1 VVLRRPADTEGR
13 LPDRVL
19 LSPAGG
25 GDAPPPG
32 LPPFGL
38 QREWYRPLIAYSF
51 NWSVI
56 ERSWPRI
63 WDGLLLGLGLAFV
76 SLLIGAVIGLLCAYA
91 RLSRHRLLD
100 RLVWLYVE
108 LVRNTPLLLL
118 IFFVYFGLPQLG
130 VRSLDKVQSF
140 VLTLSLYA
148 GAYMCEVFR
157 AGLASIPRNY
167 HEAAKAV
174 GLRPWQRQRYVILP
188 VMFRITLP
196 SIANNLISLFKDT
209 SLAAAIAVPELTFV
223 ARQINT
229 NTFRVMEAWLTASA
243 LYLATSYLIA
253 LVLRQVERRYAV
265 IR

>member
-1 VVLRRPADTEGR
+1 MI
-13 LPDRVL
+13 
-19 LSPAGG
+19 SYN
-25 GDAPPPG
+25 
-32 LPPFGL
+32 F
-38 QREWYRPLIAYSF
+38 Q
-51 NWSVI
+51 WSVI
-56 ERSWPRI
+56 ERFWPKI
-63 WDGLLLGLGLAFV
+63 WDGLLLGLGLAVV

-91 RLSRHRLLD
+91 RVSRHRAL
-100 RLVWLYVE
+100 RWPVWLYVE

-118 IFFVYFGLPQLG
+118 VFIVYFGLPQLG
-130 VRSLDKVQSF
+130 IRAFDKIESF

-148 GAYMCEVFR
+148 GAYLCEVFR
-157 AGLASIPRNY
+157 AGLASIPRQY
-167 HEAAKAV
+167 VEAATAI
-174 GLRPWQRQRYVILP
+174 GLRPWQRQAYVVLP

-196 SIANNLISLFKDT
+196 AISTNLISLFKDT

-253 LVLRQVERRYAV
+253 FLLRRVERRYAV